1 MKPKYP
7 WCDII
12 ECPICESKTFEYI
25 SYYDAMYGIVEQHGY
40 CRRCGYIIEQS
51 YNEPLEAFWD
61 VERGFKHPAGYYVP
75 RNVERHRRIRRKLG
89 IKDIE
94 INPPWIRYI

>member
-51 YNEPLEAFWD
+51 YNEPLA
-61 VERGFKHPAGYYVP
+61 
-75 RNVERHRRIRRKLG
+75 RNTTNQMGRDTAKRFQPDSLVSWGGRRELI
-89 IKDIE
+89 
-94 INPPWIRYI
+94 W